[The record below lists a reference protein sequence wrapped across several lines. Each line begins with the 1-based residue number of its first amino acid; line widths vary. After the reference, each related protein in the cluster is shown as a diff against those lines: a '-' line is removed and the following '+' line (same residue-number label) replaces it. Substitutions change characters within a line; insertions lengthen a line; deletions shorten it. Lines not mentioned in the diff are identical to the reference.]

1 LVASICKVDLEK
13 GGSKCCF
20 RGLPY
25 TTEQAARQETSLLP
39 PFFFFHKTI
48 AMGKVVAI
56 ANQKGGVGKTTT
68 AINLGASLAILEKK
82 VLIIDA
88 DPQANASSG
97 VGVFPEEVDGNIYDC
112 MVNDLDPT
120 DALYETETPN
130 LHILP
135 SSIDLVGAELEL
147 VSRIRREFVIKEVVD
162 KVRDY
167 YDYVFIDCLPS
178 LGLVTVNA
186 LTAADSVLI
195 PVQCEFFA
203 LEGLTKL
210 QNTIKMVKQQLNK
223 DLQIEGILLS
233 MYDSRLRL
241 ANVVVSEVRDIFK
254 GQVFDTIVHRN
265 SKVGEAP
272 NMHAPVVLVNAG
284 SKGAINFLNL
294 AREFLLKNDDPI
306 LTERNKRNGVES

>member
-1 LVASICKVDLEK
+1 
-13 GGSKCCF
+13 
-20 RGLPY
+20 
-25 TTEQAARQETSLLP
+25 
-39 PFFFFHKTI
+39 
-48 AMGKVVAI
+48 MGKVVAI

-97 VGVFPEEVDGNIYDC
+97 VGVLPAEVDGHLYDC
-112 MVNDLDPT
+112 MVNELDPT
-120 DALYETETPN
+120 DALYETDTPN

-147 VSRIRREFVIKEVVD
+147 VSRIRREYVIKEVVD
-162 KVRDY
+162 QVKQY
-167 YDYVFIDCLPS
+167 YDYVLIDCLPS

-210 QNTIKMVKQQLNK
+210 QDTIKMVKKHLNK
-223 DLQIEGILLS
+223 KLEIEGILLS
-233 MYDSRLRL
+233 MYDRRLRL
-241 ANVVVSEVRDIFK
+241 ANIVVSEVRDIFNEL
-254 GQVFDTIVHRN
+254 VFDTIIHRN

-272 NMHAPVVLVNAG
+272 NMHAPVVLLNAG
-284 SKGAINFLNL
+284 SKGAVNFLNL
-294 AREFLLKNDDPI
+294 AREFLDNNDDPAPRK
-306 LTERNKRNGVES
+306 LSAKNGVKSDAK